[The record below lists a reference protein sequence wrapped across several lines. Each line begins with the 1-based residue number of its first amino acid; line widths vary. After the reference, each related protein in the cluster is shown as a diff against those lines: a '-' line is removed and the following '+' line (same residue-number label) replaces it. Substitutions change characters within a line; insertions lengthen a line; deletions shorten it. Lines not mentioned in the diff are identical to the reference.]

1 VPGIF
6 SHSPVKYVTG
16 ADHSGELLVY
26 VLIPSKGISMATI
39 MRKWTD
45 EERLEYRKWAH
56 RVAFCYGLA
65 ACLLFGAI
73 AMNMTTTGAMDRTTL
88 ASIVP

>member
-1 VPGIF
+1 VPVIVVSYGL
-6 SHSPVKYVTG
+6 HNDTEARG
-16 ADHSGELLVY
+16 L
-26 VLIPSKGISMATI
+26 SMAKI
-39 MRKWTD
+39 MRQWTD

-73 AMNMTTTGAMDRTTL
+73 AMNMATSGTVDRIAL
-88 ASIVP
+88 ASVGG